1 MALRR
6 AATRSRSTLE
16 RPHHARLLSF
26 SCCQLGRKEGLARP
40 FCVVASRIQSKP
52 PVSVPLTIKRCSH
65 QSVAPTIRNSNA
77 NNNDNAE
84 STSSNNFKVVK
95 VSYEN
100 GRIQAATLNTAEL
113 LRTARIYARE
123 LFTLNISS
131 TQERRRQSA
140 TKGGGVRRALAAIVT
155 RDDLILLSFGNIRAV
170 ANLEEVLLLDA
181 HNPAVK
187 DFARKLGNAFAAKK
201 RSEITGELLENPE
214 PHELVFLEMAL
225 RDTVDSFYRRLRL
238 LEPIVDNFL
247 DKVADE
253 IYSDTGV
260 HVLVPL
266 KDCLQSCEIQVK
278 TCLECLTQLLNDDE
292 EMLSL
297 LLTEQDKALATG
309 QPVDF
314 SRHEHVELL
323 IGVYARQ
330 ISNIAMELNFLLGR
344 LQSKQ
349 EFVAL
354 ALAGYRNRMVR
365 MNVHIGIAGLSMAFS
380 TTIAGFYGMNMV
392 NGLEG
397 APNAFLAVTAL
408 SVITSGA
415 IGLGSM
421 NYLSGRKMRARAE
434 QRLEEIDT
442 LTNALSD
449 LCALDYVVK
458 VVEAGHDLDKD
469 LFQQVYKQARQVDNV
484 TSNEIDM
491 LFDTFDTVK
500 DGFLRPNDFGNERD
514 HPSIFMSSF
523 SEPSMYKVEKIK
535 QEKAISTQT
544 EAVEKPY

>member
-1 MALRR
+1 MVLSPCRIR
-6 AATRSRSTLE
+6 ISKLSMRSWRSVIN
-16 RPHHARLLSF
+16 RQA
-26 SCCQLGRKEGLARP
+26 
-40 FCVVASRIQSKP
+40 
-52 PVSVPLTIKRCSH
+52 
-65 QSVAPTIRNSNA
+65 
-77 NNNDNAE
+77 
-84 STSSNNFKVVK
+84 STSSLANMPSQLSVHRFLLRRYGSHPSHDQTTHRNLNYDEVATENSNNNNFKVVK
-95 VSYEN
+95 VLYKN
-100 GRIQAATLNTAEL
+100 GRIEASTLSTADL
-113 LRTARIYARE
+113 LRSARIFARE
-123 LFTLNISS
+123 MFTLNISS
-131 TQERRRQSA
+131 TQERQRQSNS
-140 TKGGGVRRALAAIVT
+140 KSGGGVRRALAAIVT

-187 DFARKLGNAFAAKK
+187 DFAKKLGQAFSSK
-201 RSEITGELLENPE
+201 RLAEMTGEVLDNPE
-214 PHELVFLEMAL
+214 PHELVFLEMVL

-247 DKVADE
+247 DRVADE

-260 HVLVPL
+260 HHLVPL

-297 LLTEQDKALATG
+297 LLTEQARALATG

-365 MNVHIGIAGLSMAFS
+365 MNVHIGIAGLSMAFC
-380 TTIAGFYGMNMV
+380 TTIAGFYGMNLV

-397 APNAFLAVTAL
+397 TQDAFVAVTAL
-408 SVITSGA
+408 SVLTSGV

-458 VVEAGHDLDKD
+458 VVEAGHSLDKNR
-469 LFQQVYKQARQVDNV
+469 FQEVYRKARQVDNV
-484 TSNEIDM
+484 TSKEIDM
-491 LFDTFDTVK
+491 LFETFDTVK
-500 DGFLRPNDFGNERD
+500 DGFLRPNDFGNDRE

-523 SEPSMYKVEKIK
+523 SEHSMYKVEKIK
-535 QEKAISTQT
+535 QEKALSTNA
-544 EAVEKPY
+544 AVADKP